1 MVCKLARLCVVMSV
15 GVNRNN
21 LNLMRVQL
29 NSASYFDI
37 LLA

>member
-1 MVCKLARLCVVMSV
+1 MVCKLVRLCVVMSV
-15 GVNRNN
+15 SVNRNN

-29 NSASYFDI
+29 ISATYFDI